1 MHKIKGIT
9 DWTEY
14 PGSHYL
20 THIPD
25 FTSYLMIFKR

>member
-1 MHKIKGIT
+1 MYTRKRTT

-25 FTSYLMIFKR
+25 FASYLMIHKR